1 MEVVGNDLV
10 KDYEN
15 SRDQYVSFARTIDN
29 LLVRLLASEGISVHS
44 IGNRCK
50 TINSFKGKLERKNA
64 YTKLVQITD
73 LAGVRLITHYEDD
86 VDRIAKIIESEFSV
100 DHENSIDK
108 RKAIDPEKFGYL
120 SLHYVVSLSDE
131 RAALREYATFRGMK
145 VEIQVRSILQ
155 HTWAEIEHDTGY
167 KTDIEIPKHIRR
179 RFSRLAGLL
188 ELADQE
194 FMGIRDALVEY
205 SENVT
210 LQVEQASED
219 RTVSSTDEVSLDKIS
234 LGRFIE
240 LDSQVLALD
249 TRIAEALTAE
259 IELLTEVDSKQIQR
273 LKALGIN
280 TLSELRSQLE
290 SNAQHILR
298 RAEDAKIQWPKSDGE
313 PSRTIPKGICLLYL
327 AQVLIAKRKDEI
339 EIRDLLSKSGLYIS
353 DRLVD
358 YLLNFF

>member
-10 KDYEN
+10 KEYEGA
-15 SRDQYVSFARTIDN
+15 RDRYVSFARTIDN

-44 IGNRCK
+44 IDHRCK
-50 TINSFKGKLERKNA
+50 TINSFRGKLERKNS
-64 YTKLVQITD
+64 YCELVQITD

-100 DHENSIDK
+100 DEENSIDK
-108 RKAIDPEKFGYL
+108 RKAIDPDKFGYL
-120 SLHYVVSLSDE
+120 SLHYVVSLSEE
-131 RAALREYATFRGMK
+131 RSALREYSTFRGMK

-194 FMGIRDALVEY
+194 FMGIRDALVAY
-205 SENVT
+205 SEDVT
-210 LQVEQASED
+210 LQVEHVSEARLD
-219 RTVSSTDEVSLDKIS
+219 GPAEEVSLDKIS

-240 LDSQVLALD
+240 LDSLVLSLD
-249 TRIAEALTAE
+249 ERIAR
-259 IELLTEVDSKQIQR
+259 ELDSDIDPLVEVDSRQINR
-273 LKALGIN
+273 LKVLDIN

-290 SNAQHILR
+290 QNDTHIIK
-298 RAEDAKIQWPKSDGE
+298 RAMDALSQWPKSDDG
-313 PSRTIPKGICLLYL
+313 TIRKLPKGISLLYL
-327 AQVLIAKRKDEI
+327 VQVLIARQKDEGK
-339 EIRDLLSKSGLYIS
+339 IRDLLRKTGF
-353 DRLVD
+353 LVSEQIVK
-358 YLLNFF
+358 YLADFF